1 MATIN
6 AQITLSTDIS
16 RYGLS
21 INKTMTM
28 KKAGLRTG
36 LELTNGLAK
45 RVFKTT
51 AQVDLLTAGV
61 GVAVDVQASKSAKV
75 YIKNTSTD
83 NSLFFKI
90 GIGNSSTTTT
100 ATASTSQATTYWEIG
115 RLYGQDWM
123 LIPWIAT
130 YNVASDITIQPS
142 VATTAAP
149 MSVEYMVFYE

>member
-61 GVAVDVQASKSAKV
+61 GVAVDVQESKSAKV

-100 ATASTSQATTYWEIG
+100 ATLPTSQAATYWEIG

-130 YNVASDITIQPS
+130 SETGDITIQPS

-149 MSVEYMVFYE
+149 MTVEYMVFYE